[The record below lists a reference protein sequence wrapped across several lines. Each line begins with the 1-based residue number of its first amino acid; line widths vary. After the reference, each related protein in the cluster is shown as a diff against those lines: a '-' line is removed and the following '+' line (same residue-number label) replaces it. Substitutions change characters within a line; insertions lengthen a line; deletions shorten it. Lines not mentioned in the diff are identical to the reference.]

1 MLKGH
6 CNCGAVSFTI
16 NMDLKDIYVC
26 HCSICRRW
34 TGNNG
39 VAVSIVPNN
48 KFEWSSGRQEVVS
61 WQKPNADWQSWFCRN
76 CGSSLPGKNDEMNMF
91 VPVGLL
97 GAGAENLE
105 VSHHIWVESKA
116 TWDKICDNGKQHE
129 REFQG

>member
-1 MLKGH
+1 MVTGQ
-6 CNCGAVSFTI
+6 CNCGLVSFAI
-16 NMDLKDIYVC
+16 EMDLKDIYIC

-39 VAVSIVPNN
+39 VAVSIVP
-48 KFEWSSGRQEVVS
+48 KEQFRWVSGEENVAS

-76 CGSSLPGKNDEMNMF
+76 CGSALPGKNDEMNMF

-97 GAGAENLE
+97 DAGADNLE
-105 VSHHIWVESKA
+105 VSHHIWVESRA
-116 TWDKICDNGKQHE
+116 VWDKICDEGKLHQ